1 MTRRTAGLALLG
13 LPGFRLLAQ
22 VPPSADSAPAERP
35 GTVAPT
41 TPESYRVYAEAP
53 RLFLRPARLRLLRRE
68 RERQS
73 LRWEQFQNLWN
84 GGAPFPEAPWAG
96 ALRFQVADD
105 KEAGRRATAWA
116 ASAAGTEVRQL
127 ALIADW
133 CEALLTPAEKTRV
146 YAKLQRVVEAPTPK
160 TLAAARDKT
169 LAAIALCEIQPE
181 KSETALRDIYQ
192 NYWLPV
198 FIKSLRDQQVRVT
211 NADAYP
217 LMELMHAF
225 RDNLN
230 FDLRDTF
237 REWFRDYPLT
247 HVMAHYPAPF
257 PAAENEYR
265 IPADPDIQKSGPMM
279 DRAMYSRS
287 AELAMVAFDSN
298 AASTQLIQGLLT
310 NDRFLMRGTMGIP
323 YEFLW
328 ANPYQPG
335 LSYYH
340 IPLAV
345 HDAIAGQLFVRSS
358 WEDDAQWLGFFDGQ
372 LQLFSDGTVTKIDPK
387 LAHEP
392 MDLEEATVFF
402 ASSSK
407 KFRVPK
413 RSKEEANDDVF
424 IVGLQP
430 GKAYNIE
437 IDDQEMVE
445 EISDPGGIIYL
456 PSVPAGSGVLL
467 NPFVGV

>member
-1 MTRRTAGLALLG
+1 MTRRNAALALLG
-13 LPGFRLLAQ
+13 LSSFRAAGQ
-22 VPPSADSAPAERP
+22 VAPSRNPPPPRP
-35 GTVAPT
+35 GAVAAAA
-41 TPESYRVYAEAP
+41 PEGFRVYAEAP
-53 RLFLRPARLRLLRRE
+53 KLFLRPARLRLLRRE

-73 LRWEQFQNLWN
+73 LRWEQFQNLWS
-84 GGAPFPEAPWAG
+84 GGAPFPEAGWAG
-96 ALRFQVADD
+96 ALVYQVADD

-116 ASAAGTEVRQL
+116 ASAAATDVRQL

-133 CEALLTPAEKTRV
+133 CDALLTPAEKTRL
-146 YAKLQRVVEAPTPK
+146 YAKLQRAVDAPTPK
-160 TLAAARDKT
+160 TLSAARDKT
-169 LAAIALCEIQPE
+169 LAAIAVSEAQPDKAE
-181 KSETALRDIYQ
+181 AALRDVYQ

-198 FIKSLRDQQVRVT
+198 FIRSIRVNHARVP

-230 FDLRDTF
+230 FDLRDNYP
-237 REWFRDYPLT
+237 EWFRDYPIA

-279 DRAMYSRS
+279 DRAMYSRA
-287 AELAMVAFDSN
+287 AELAMVGFDSN
-298 AASTQLIQGLLT
+298 AASTQLLQGLLT

-323 YEFLW
+323 YEFMW

-340 IPLAV
+340 IPLAL
-345 HDAIAGQLFVRSS
+345 HDAVGGQLFVRSS
-358 WEDDAQWLGFFDGQ
+358 WEDDAKWLGFFAGQ
-372 LQLFSDGTVTKIDPK
+372 LQLFSDGSVTKIDPK

-402 ASSSK
+402 ASDAK
-407 KFRVPK
+407 KFHVPT
-413 RSKEEANDDVF
+413 RSKEEAFDDVF

-437 IDDQEMVE
+437 IDSQEMVE

-456 PSVPAGSGVLL
+456 PQLPAGTGVLL
-467 NPFVGV
+467 NAFVGA